1 MYNAK
6 AIQENSKDK
15 TKMITDDVRRR
26 ARFLVFTAWL
36 AYTLA
41 YVGRLN
47 YSASIVEIISQTGA
61 GKEAAGAVSS
71 FFYAAYG
78 AGQLINGLLSK
89 KYNPRISVAV
99 ALIGSAA
106 ANLAMT
112 LCPGVYAMRFVWFL
126 NGAFQS
132 VLWSSIVK
140 ETADLVPADMLP
152 NAAFALSSP
161 VAVGTFGAYGL
172 AALFSALKMKYTFI
186 FYISAVLL
194 VFAGIFWF
202 LSVGKLQK
210 KLPRAIAEQSA
221 GERKKLKLTPVF
233 VITGALLLLASVS
246 NGFIKDGITTWTPS
260 VLTESFG
267 VEKSVSI
274 IITLVLPL
282 MGIIGAWIAR
292 TVYKRI
298 KGDGRQGMLYFG
310 ITTVLLTAGLLTLP
324 VKSVPLTVVLFA
336 ATACIMMAENT
347 LITSLI
353 PMNTKDKSNS
363 GLVAGLFDTFVYLGS
378 SIGTVAL
385 GGIAE
390 KRTWNAVFLCLVIVA
405 GFAFVINA
413 AEAFL
418 PLHKG
423 SEETEL

>member
-1 MYNAK
+1 
-6 AIQENSKDK
+6 
-15 TKMITDDVRRR
+15 MITDDIKRS

-36 AYTLA
+36 AYTIA
-41 YVGRLN
+41 YIGRLN

-61 GKEAAGAVSS
+61 GKDAAGAVSS

-78 AGQLINGLLSK
+78 AGQLVNGVLSK
-89 KYNPRISVAV
+89 KYNPRYSVAV

-106 ANLAMT
+106 ANFAMT
-112 LCPGVYAMRFVWFL
+112 LCPGISAMRFVWFV
-126 NGAFQS
+126 NGVFQS
-132 VLWSSIVK
+132 VLWSSIIK
-140 ETADLVPADMLP
+140 ETADLVPAEMLP

-161 VAVGTFGAYGL
+161 VAIGTFGAYGL
-172 AALFSALKMKYTFI
+172 AAVFSALKMKYSLI
-186 FYISAVLL
+186 FYICSVLL
-194 VFAGIFWF
+194 VFAGVFWF
-202 LSVGKLQK
+202 ISVGNAQK
-210 KLPRAIAEQSA
+210 KLPRAIAESKE
-221 GERKKLKLTPVF
+221 GTRKKTKMSPAF
-233 VITGALLLLASVS
+233 VITGALLLLAAVS

-267 VEKSVSI
+267 VTKSVSI

-282 MGIIGAWIAR
+282 MGIVGAWIAR

-298 KGDGRQGMLYFG
+298 HGDGKQGMLYFG
-310 ITTVLLTAGLLTLP
+310 VATVLLTAGLLTLP
-324 VKSVPLTVVLFA
+324 VRSVPLTVVIFA
-336 ATACIMMAENT
+336 ATACFMMAENT

-363 GLVAGLFDTFVYLGS
+363 GLVAGLFDTFVYVGS

-390 KRTWNAVFLCLVIVA
+390 NRTWNAVFVCLIIVA
-405 GFAFVINA
+405 AFAFVITS

-418 PLHKG
+418 PLHKKT
-423 SEETEL
+423 EEANL